1 MAKNNNPSKFDFTD
15 ALSFLAIIAIIVS
28 LVFIGLRVTGYTMAT
43 NATVNIT
50 INQFSAINFSVHN
63 VDFGTGAVDSGYPGA
78 NMSTD
83 GINSGGSW
91 TPPASGLQLQNIGN
105 TNVSIRLR
113 ADANASTFI
122 GGLDPEFKIK
132 LTNTTGKFN
141 SCPNVVTGFNGYR
154 EINTTDQMVCTLFRH
169 GTNNSI
175 DININLFIPSSA
187 PNGDKGTMITASA
200 TAVA

>member
-15 ALSFLAIIAIIVS
+15 ALSYLAIIAIIVS

-50 INQFSAINFSVHN
+50 VQQFSAINFSAHN
-63 VDFGTGAVDSGYPGA
+63 VNFGTGSVTSGFPGS

-91 TPPASGLQLQNIGN
+91 TPPGSGLQLQNIGN

-113 ADANASTFI
+113 AEANATTFI
-122 GGLDPEFKIK
+122 GGLNPEFKIK

-154 EINTTDQMVCTLFRH
+154 EINTTDQYVCTLFRH

-175 DININLFIPSSA
+175 DIQINLFVPSNSPEGA
-187 PNGDKGTMITASA
+187 KGTRIIASA
-200 TAVA
+200 TAV